1 MGLRLLRILMFVLVC
16 GLVSGAG
23 FAQQV
28 VQRGA
33 LGTPAQVLDETGQ
46 WTSPLMVASDHDV
59 EIYIPDVSTADW
71 LKQNY
76 EDFEEKHQYVLSF
89 FTFYRNPKACR
100 ANQVAWG
107 HSDAEHLNACDDI
120 SYRVRQA
127 TVDAH
132 LKTVTLIM
140 AAMVGQD
147 GQIVPSSIERQ
158 AISRNWADLDANTQ
172 AALEK
177 ATGAVAEQMRIYNRK
192 VNGNH

>member
-1 MGLRLLRILMFVLVC
+1 MGLRLSRILMLVFLS
-16 GLVSGAG
+16 GLVPSAVL
-23 FAQQV
+23 AQQV

-33 LGTPAQVLDETGQ
+33 LGRPAQVLDDTEQ
-46 WTSPLMVASDHDV
+46 WTTPLMVSSDRDV
-59 EIYIPDVSTADW
+59 EIYIPDVSTPDW
-71 LKQNY
+71 LKRNY
-76 EDFEEKHQYVLSF
+76 EDFEGKHQYVISF

-100 ANQVAWG
+100 TNQIAWG
-107 HSDAEHLNACDDI
+107 HSDAAHLDACDDI

-140 AAMVGQD
+140 AAMIGQD
-147 GQIVPSSIERQ
+147 GQIVPPSIERQ

-177 ATGAVAEQMRIYNRK
+177 ATGVVAEQMRIYNRK